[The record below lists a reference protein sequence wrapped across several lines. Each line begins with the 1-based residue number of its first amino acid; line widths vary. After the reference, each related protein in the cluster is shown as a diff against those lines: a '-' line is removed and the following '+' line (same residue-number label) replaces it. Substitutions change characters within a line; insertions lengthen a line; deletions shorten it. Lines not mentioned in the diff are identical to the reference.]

1 MTVHRSS
8 AFLALACG
16 VASAATP
23 ACDGLLGA
31 NFDHGAAS
39 DGTDGGD
46 GAAGANAD
54 GAANGNGSDG
64 SGANDGSPGLVD
76 GGSSGKDGAADARGG
91 DGSTTAETPADVL
104 TSAQL
109 ALWLD
114 ADKGVLTIGG
124 GKQVM
129 SWADQSGNHHDG
141 APFGA
146 GGGDLQV
153 NANQVNGHAAVQING
168 DAVSIGD
175 VAPVVSATQDF
186 YVGVVAEYTVL
197 GMNDRFFVSRF
208 DGFPRGFGLF
218 AGTQNGSTVAGSF
231 DPSGGVIQP
240 SSVTGT
246 ADGKY
251 RVYAIRRTAG
261 SMGKAKLDVRVN
273 GVSTSVEV
281 PYPTLGGQN
290 GRPLMFGGS
299 QQISATG
306 SGFMIGAFA
315 EIAMAVGTVSDADI
329 QRIENGWK
337 TKYALP

>member
-1 MTVHRSS
+1 MTLHRSS
-8 AFLALACG
+8 ALLALACC
-16 VASAATP
+16 VVATP
-23 ACDGLLGA
+23 ACDALLGA
-31 NFDHGAAS
+31 DFDHGSAS
-39 DGTDGGD
+39 NGDLPD

-54 GAANGNGSDG
+54 GAANGNGGEGGNGTKEGGPGSLDASG
-64 SGANDGSPGLVD
+64 SGA
-76 GGSSGKDGAADARGG
+76 DGAADARAG
-91 DGSTTAETPADVL
+91 DGSGGTAETPADVL
-104 TSAQL
+104 TSATL

-124 GKQVM
+124 SKQVT

-153 NANQVNGHAAVQING
+153 NATQLNGHAAVQING

-175 VAPVVSATQDF
+175 VAPVVLATQDF

-231 DPSGGVIQP
+231 DPSGGVIEP

-261 SMGKAKLDVRVN
+261 SMGKAKLDIRVN
-273 GVSTSVEV
+273 GVSTSVLV
-281 PYPTLGGQN
+281 PYPTLGGQA

-299 QQISATG
+299 QQLSSTG

-329 QRIENGWK
+329 QRIEAGWK